1 MITRRRFVTT
11 TAAAAGLLGTGLLGM
26 PAAIAGEIMPKSGKR
41 VVVIGGGWGGATA
54 AKYIRMMD
62 PSIEVVMIER
72 EPVFRSCP
80 LSNWVIGGIRS
91 MDDITVSYEAL
102 ASEHGVKVVQDTV
115 QAIDPDAH
123 AVDVTAGRIK
133 YDRLILSPGIEIIR
147 GSIPGL
153 DEAESVF
160 PAAWKAGPETVE
172 LRRQLEAMPI
182 GGTVVLTVPLGPYR
196 CPPGPY
202 ERTSLIADYLRQNKP
217 GSKIVV
223 FDANQKIVSKGP
235 LFSKAWA
242 DFYGDI
248 VDYRPDHK
256 VTRVDAESRM
266 IYSDFDEIKAD
277 VGNVIPPQRASRLVF
292 DAGLVPEGRSWAPVD
307 PMDFTSTENADVH
320 VIGDAVDT
328 TTVGPVPKSG
338 FVANSMGKVAA
349 AAAVARLNDAE
360 LAPPTLANTCYSLV
374 SADEGISVTAV
385 YQWNPET
392 KKVEAV
398 DGSKGVSPERSRMIA
413 HNAQDWAQ
421 AIWADMLA

>member
-11 TAAAAGLLGTGLLGM
+11 STAAGLVGTGLLHM
-26 PAAIAGEIMPKSGKR
+26 PAAIAGEIMPKTVKR
-41 VVVIGGGWGGATA
+41 VVVVGGGWGGATA
-54 AKYIRMMD
+54 AKYIRLTD
-62 PSIEVVMIER
+62 PSIEVVLIER

-91 MDDITVSYEAL
+91 MEDITVSYDAL
-102 ASEHGVKVVQDTV
+102 ASEHGVKIVQDTV
-115 QAIDPDAH
+115 QAIDPEAH
-123 AVDVTAGRIK
+123 AVDVTAGRIR
-133 YDRLILSPGIEIIR
+133 YDRLILSPGIEIVR
-147 GSIPGL
+147 SVPGL
-153 DEAESVF
+153 EGAEAMF

-172 LRRQLEAMPI
+172 LRRQLEAMEP

-202 ERTSLIADYLRQNKP
+202 ERASLIADYLRKNKP
-217 GSKIVV
+217 GSKIVL

-235 LFSKAWA
+235 LFSKAWK
-242 DFYGDI
+242 DFYGGI
-248 VDYRPDHK
+248 IDYRPDHK
-256 VTRVDAESRM
+256 VTRIDPETRT
-266 IYSDFDEIKAD
+266 IYSDFDEIRAD

-307 PMDFTSTENADVH
+307 PMDFTSTENADIH

-338 FVANSMGKVAA
+338 FVANAMGKVAA
-349 AAAVARLNDAE
+349 AAAVARLNDTE

-374 SADEGISVTAV
+374 SADEGISVTAI

-392 KKVEAV
+392 KKIESVEE
-398 DGSKGVSPERSRMIA
+398 SSGVSPQRSRMIA
-413 HNAQDWAQ
+413 HNAQDWAY
-421 AIWADMLA
+421 AVWADMLA